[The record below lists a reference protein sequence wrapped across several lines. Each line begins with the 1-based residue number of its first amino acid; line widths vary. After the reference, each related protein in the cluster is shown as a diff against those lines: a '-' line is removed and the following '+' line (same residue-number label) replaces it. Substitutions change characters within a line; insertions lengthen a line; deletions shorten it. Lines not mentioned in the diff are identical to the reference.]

1 MMKQI
6 IYAEVESLTDL
17 EFESNFIVKDTV
29 DNKWYV
35 GNDTS
40 TPVEIVTSST
50 PVYQNLFMLM
60 GA

>member
-1 MMKQI
+1 MKQI